1 MANPKSNSFNTP
13 LESKPT
19 LSGFKSRKIIFLA
32 CRYVIALEIVCATS
46 SCSVKGSLLLHLEEL
61 TDTGLELSCFHDL
74 IRSFNVSFNLSRRIK
89 YPSSV
94 PNALARLPDARPCN
108 LIMLGWHKLASMAVS
123 CTRSS
128 APIVNSSI
136 SDRICGRKH
145 FMASIDDLFSTFG
158 AGRERVATLM
168 DAESVDL
175 LRVAR
180 RLRFVDDP
188 DDPDDTESFPT
199 RYSSAFNVLVSFMT
213 TSNTSL

>member
-1 MANPKSNSFNTP
+1 
-13 LESKPT
+13 
-19 LSGFKSRKIIFLA
+19 
-32 CRYVIALEIVCATS
+32 
-46 SCSVKGSLLLHLEEL
+46 
-61 TDTGLELSCFHDL
+61 
-74 IRSFNVSFNLSRRIK
+74 
-89 YPSSV
+89 
-94 PNALARLPDARPCN
+94 
-108 LIMLGWHKLASMAVS
+108 
-123 CTRSS
+123 
-128 APIVNSSI
+128 
-136 SDRICGRKH
+136 
-145 FMASIDDLFSTFG
+145 MASIDDLFSTLG